1 MYASVDIALKFDSIE
16 VATTMSRELRRRLM
30 VVKETE
36 SIAVVNVQFDKL
48 IVPVGAYSQQI
59 FYTHPYFYFFLSFLH
74 QTMLLTGQF
83 VQHKRAFIHIY
94 TIVLM
99 CSFFYVNK
107 KFFLCC
113 FSPSFSLS
121 LSLPPFLSSFLCTCA

>member
-59 FYTHPYFYFFLSFLH
+59 FYTHPYFYFF
-74 QTMLLTGQF
+74 F
-83 VQHKRAFIHIY
+83 V
-94 TIVLM
+94 
-99 CSFFYVNK
+99 
-107 KFFLCC
+107 
-113 FSPSFSLS
+113 FSTSNNATNGPIR
-121 LSLPPFLSSFLCTCA
+121 TT